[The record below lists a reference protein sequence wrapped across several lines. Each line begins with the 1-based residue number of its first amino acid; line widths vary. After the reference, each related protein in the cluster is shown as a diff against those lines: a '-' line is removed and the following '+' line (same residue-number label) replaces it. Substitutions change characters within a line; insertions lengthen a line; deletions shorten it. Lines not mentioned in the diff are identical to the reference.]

1 MQLYQ
6 EDRSMA
12 TVTTAPD
19 LADPTAPAAPL
30 PSLRTWLAVFS
41 LSLGAF
47 ILVTS
52 EFIPV
57 GLLPLVTGDL
67 HVSLGLGGLMVLV
80 PALSAAVSAW
90 ALYAGARSIDRK
102 LLVGIFG
109 SLVVISNGIAAIAP
123 NYAVV
128 IVARVFL
135 GIAIGGFWSVVPPIG
150 PRLVG
155 PGLGAKATTLIVS
168 GVSVGTVVGLP
179 AGQFLGNQVGWR
191 WTFGIAGIVSLV
203 AVVTELILLPPVRA
217 ISRNHVRQLVE
228 VFKIPLTRNG
238 LIVTFIIFIGQFAAS
253 TYVTAFLLLRGHIDT
268 GVVSALLVG
277 YGAAGILGTIVG
289 GMLVTRSRTWTWVGA
304 AFGTGASLIAMACLG
319 QNEVALGALVVL
331 WGFVWGAVPLVS
343 QVWLLSSAGEHQE
356 PASSVGVTT
365 MQIAIAG
372 GAALGGLLVDSA
384 GLTTVFAVAGTIA
397 TSAAVMARIVGR
409 DAQAGIN
416 EARDF

>member
-1 MQLYQ
+1 M
-6 EDRSMA
+6 SA
-12 TVTTAPD
+12 TTHATATATSN
-19 LADPTAPAAPL
+19 LKASAAPA

-57 GLLPLVTGDL
+57 GLLPRITREL

-80 PALSAAVSAW
+80 PALSAAISAW
-90 ALYAGARSIDRK
+90 ALYAGARSINRK

-109 SLVVISNGIAAIAP
+109 SLVVISNGLAAIAP

-168 GVSVGTVVGLP
+168 GVSVGTVLGLP
-179 AGQFLGNQVGWR
+179 AGQFLGNAVGWR

-203 AVVTELILLPPVRA
+203 AVITELALLPSVRA
-217 ISRNHVRQLVE
+217 ISRTHVRQLVE

-238 LIVTFIIFIGQFAAS
+238 LIATLIVFVGQFTAS
-253 TYVTAFLLLRGHIDT
+253 TYVTAFLLLRGHIGG

-289 GMLVTRSRTWTWVGA
+289 GLLVTRSRTWTWVAGA
-304 AFGTGASLIAMACLG
+304 LGTGASLIAMASLG
-319 QNEVALGALVVL
+319 QNEVALGVLVVV
-331 WGFVWGAVPLVS
+331 WGFVWGAIPLVS
-343 QVWLLSSAGEHQE
+343 QVWLLSSAGSHQE

-365 MQIAIAG
+365 MQIAIAA
-372 GAALGGLLVDSA
+372 GAALGGVLVDSA
-384 GLTTVFAVAGTIA
+384 GLTTVFAVAGA
-397 TSAAVMARIVGR
+397 VALAAALIARIVGR
-409 DAQAGIN
+409 DAQAGVN
-416 EARDF
+416 EAREF